1 VIKQLKH
8 TISGAI
14 ANYKSKQ
21 LIKQFYLKNKLN
33 PTNNIVITGSPR
45 SGTTWLAEILTKSEG
60 GFMLFE
66 PLSLTGVKRVNDI
79 GFDWRQHI
87 PEDEIW
93 TEAAAYFEDVY
104 KGKYLTPWMLSHS
117 DKQTLLNTEFFILK
131 FVRANLLL
139 PWLIKT
145 IHPQKMPI
153 FIVRNPISVVS
164 SQMNLGWKSA
174 PKKFDITTAKYAA
187 EFHKPY
193 LEILNKINSTEEYL
207 TAKWCLENGYLLK
220 HEQNNMLWI
229 TCVYENFKNNPEK
242 ELPKLFKRLELPFND
257 SILQQIEKP
266 SRSSYKEENN
276 SETTLTPIQKD
287 KCFEI
292 IKQFGLEDF
301 VKETWGL

>member
-1 VIKQLKH
+1 MIKQLKH

-21 LIKQFYLKNKLN
+21 LIEQFYLKNKLN
-33 PTNNIVITGSPR
+33 SNNNIIITGSPR
-45 SGTTWLAEILTKSEG
+45 SGTTWLAEVFLKIQG

-66 PLSLTGVKRVNDI
+66 PLSLTGVERVKDME
-79 GFDWRQHI
+79 FDWRQHI

-93 TEAAAYFEDVY
+93 TEATTYFEDLH

-117 DKQTLLNTEFFILK
+117 EKQTLLNTEFFILK

-139 PWLIKT
+139 PWFIKS
-145 IHPQKMPI
+145 IQPQKKPV
-153 FIVRNPISVVS
+153 FIVRNPLSVVS
-164 SQMNLGWKSA
+164 SQMNLGWNNA
-174 PKKFDITTAKYAA
+174 PNKFDIPIAKYAN
-187 EFHKPY
+187 EFYQPY
-193 LEILNKINSTEEYL
+193 LEILGKINSTEEYL

-220 HEQNNMLWI
+220 HEQNNILWI
-229 TCVYENFKNNPEK
+229 TCIYENLKNNPEM
-242 ELPKLFKRLELPFND
+242 ELPQLFDRLQLPFND
-257 SILQQIEKP
+257 SILQEIEKP